1 MDLIYKSTR
10 NNNETATASEA
21 ILKGLANEGGLF
33 VPERIPKLET
43 SLSELSSMDYRGVAY
58 EVMKLFLTD
67 FTEE

>member
-43 SLSELSSMDYRGVAY
+43 SLSELSSMDYRVVAY

-67 FTEE
+67 FT